1 MLTTCPQCG
10 KYTVESPCYECLAAE
25 RDRYRRLAD
34 AGVAALAGERD
45 KYKKLYEMAVGA
57 CPRCRENCAVRG
69 LRGPQAAGE

>member
-34 AGVAALAGERD
+34 ADVAAIAGERD
-45 KYKKLYEMAVGA
+45 KYKKLYEMAVVT
-57 CPRCRENCAVRG
+57 CPRCQENCAVRRLG
-69 LRGPQAAGE
+69 GRRAAGE